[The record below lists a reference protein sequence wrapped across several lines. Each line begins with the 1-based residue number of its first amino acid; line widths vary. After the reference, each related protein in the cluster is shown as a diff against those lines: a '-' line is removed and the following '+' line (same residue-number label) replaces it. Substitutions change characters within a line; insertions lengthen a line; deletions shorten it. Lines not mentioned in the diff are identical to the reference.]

1 MAIMQMQKVSICAL
15 KKDRKAILEKIQSM
29 GIMEITPVL
38 EDEEGLEK
46 LNTAS
51 SRAVFDKRAQV
62 ADQALDVLDLYVPEK
77 KSMLSSLEGKA
88 LIDRESYEKLLEDK
102 GKILEKAGKLVS
114 MNKEIA
120 EKRST
125 ILKLENQIEAITPW
139 LPLDIPMNFDG
150 TSRTAVL
157 IGTIS
162 GALTLEQVYAVLA
175 EQAPEVDAVDVS
187 VVSADKDVAYI
198 AAICLK
204 NEAQEVENA
213 LRTGGF
219 ARLSVKS
226 RDIPSVYK
234 QKLEEKIEKLN
245 KEISETE
252 AKIAEYGAARS
263 EFRQV
268 SDYFR
273 VRAEKYEVLGTL
285 PQSKKT
291 FLLGGFVPA
300 KVVPALEKEIG
311 ERFDCTLDVEDVKE
325 DEEAPVLLKNN
336 KVSQAVEGVLDS
348 YGLPAKGDVDPT
360 GIMSIFYIIFFGMM
374 LSDAAYG
381 LIISVV
387 CFVLLKKYPRMS
399 RGMYKNLS
407 LFMYCGISTIVWGV
421 LFGGYFGDVVTVIA
435 RVFFEKDVVIPALW
449 FVPLNDP
456 MKLLIFA
463 MIFGLIHLFTGLGIK
478 GYMLLRDK
486 AYLDF
491 FCDVVLWVF
500 LLAGL
505 LIMLIPSAI
514 FASII
519 GTQLVFPAAVN
530 MLGKVLAII
539 GAIGILFM
547 SGRSSKNFAL
557 RLGLGAYDLY
567 NITGWL
573 SDVLS
578 YSRLLALGLATG
590 VIASVVN
597 QMGSMG
603 GKSVFG
609 AILFIIVFIFGHIF
623 SMAINMLGAYVH
635 TNRLQFVEFFGK
647 FYSGGGKEFEPFHSD
662 TKYVDIKE
670 ETYL

>member
-1 MAIMQMQKVSICAL
+1 
-15 KKDRKAILEKIQSM
+15 M

-245 KEISETE
+245 KESRK
-252 AKIAEYGAARS
+252 AK
-263 EFRQV
+263 
-268 SDYFR
+268 
-273 VRAEKYEVLGTL
+273 K
-285 PQSKKT
+285 
-291 FLLGGFVPA
+291 
-300 KVVPALEKEIG
+300 
-311 ERFDCTLDVEDVKE
+311 
-325 DEEAPVLLKNN
+325 
-336 KVSQAVEGVLDS
+336 
-348 YGLPAKGDVDPT
+348 
-360 GIMSIFYIIFFGMM
+360 M
-374 LSDAAYG
+374 
-381 LIISVV
+381 
-387 CFVLLKKYPRMS
+387 
-399 RGMYKNLS
+399 
-407 LFMYCGISTIVWGV
+407 
-421 LFGGYFGDVVTVIA
+421 
-435 RVFFEKDVVIPALW
+435 
-449 FVPLNDP
+449 
-456 MKLLIFA
+456 
-463 MIFGLIHLFTGLGIK
+463 
-478 GYMLLRDK
+478 
-486 AYLDF
+486 
-491 FCDVVLWVF
+491 
-500 LLAGL
+500 
-505 LIMLIPSAI
+505 
-514 FASII
+514 
-519 GTQLVFPAAVN
+519 
-530 MLGKVLAII
+530 
-539 GAIGILFM
+539 
-547 SGRSSKNFAL
+547 
-557 RLGLGAYDLY
+557 
-567 NITGWL
+567 
-573 SDVLS
+573 
-578 YSRLLALGLATG
+578 
-590 VIASVVN
+590 
-597 QMGSMG
+597 
-603 GKSVFG
+603 
-609 AILFIIVFIFGHIF
+609 
-623 SMAINMLGAYVH
+623 
-635 TNRLQFVEFFGK
+635 
-647 FYSGGGKEFEPFHSD
+647 
-662 TKYVDIKE
+662 
-670 ETYL
+670 